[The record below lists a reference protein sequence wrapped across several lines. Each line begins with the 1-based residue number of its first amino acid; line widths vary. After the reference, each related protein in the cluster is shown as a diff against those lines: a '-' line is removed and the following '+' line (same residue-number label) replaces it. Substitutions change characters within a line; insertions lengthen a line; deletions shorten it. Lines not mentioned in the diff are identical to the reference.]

1 MSQSG
6 NQTVSLFQYNLL
18 TAEEQN
24 QSITA
29 LLGMLMEEPVLYVPA
44 YGELVGDPW
53 AGYFLS
59 WLVKIGR
66 AHV

>member
-44 YGELVGDPW
+44 YGELSVTRGQAISCPGW
-53 AGYFLS
+53 
-59 WLVKIGR
+59 
-66 AHV
+66 

>member
-29 LLGMLMEEPVLYVPA
+29 LLGMFPHTA
-44 YGELVGDPW
+44 
-53 AGYFLS
+53 S
-59 WLVKIGR
+59 WSVTRGQAISCPGW
-66 AHV
+66 

>member
-29 LLGMLMEEPVLYVPA
+29 LLGMLMEEPVLYVPHTA
-44 YGELVGDPW
+44 
-53 AGYFLS
+53 S
-59 WLVKIGR
+59 WSVTRGQAISCPGW
-66 AHV
+66 